1 MHRLLL
7 KLQPILLGI
16 IAGLLIV
23 VAYLVAK
30 QVVAQPAPT
39 AVVRVPLPT
48 LAAII
53 PTPPVTPRSAVGGA
67 PEGTASQAVSAAGVL
82 ALGES
87 ANQPVDLPP
96 TIELPTATAIL
107 LTATITPTA
116 TLPPPTEPPPPTAT
130 AEPPTPAPPE
140 PAARVAV
147 NGIPFESIVAM
158 PPTVRQNTHA
168 IFVTGQALGRN
179 PNAYSKVGDSTTEPP
194 HFMAR
199 FDTGSYDLGDYAH
212 LQGAINQFLGSHA
225 RDSLAGR
232 IGMHA
237 WTAVDPTW
245 ADKGICGPNE
255 SPVACEIRVFNP
267 SILLIRLGTN
277 DVGVPALFDSSMRQI
292 VDTAIAAGV
301 IPVIGTKADRHEGSN
316 ENNDILRRI
325 AADYNIPLWDF
336 DQVANT
342 LPGRGLDVDAAH
354 MNTFFAH
361 DYRDPTAFQRGHS
374 THNLTALMMLDALW
388 REIMGGG

>member
-7 KLQPILLGI
+7 KLQPFLLGI
-16 IAGLLIV
+16 IAVLLLIIG
-23 VAYLVAK
+23 YLVAE
-30 QVVAQPAPT
+30 QAVTRPVPT
-39 AVVRVPLPT
+39 AVARVPLPT
-48 LAAII
+48 LAAVI
-53 PTPPVTPRSAVGGA
+53 PTPPVTPPGALGGA
-67 PEGTASQAVSAAGVL
+67 PDGAASQPLSVGNVMAQD
-82 ALGES
+82 ES
-87 ANQPVDLPP
+87 ANQPVDAP
-96 TIELPTATAIL
+96 PTATVIQP
-107 LTATITPTA
+107 TATITPTA
-116 TLPPPTEPPPPTAT
+116 TLPPPTETPPPPTAA

-147 NGIPFESIVAM
+147 NGIPFESIVVM
-158 PPTVRQNTHA
+158 PPTVRQNAQA
-168 IFVTGQALGRN
+168 IFAAGQAVGRN
-179 PNAYSKVGDSTTEPP
+179 PNSYSKVGDSTTEPP

-199 FDTGSYDLGDYAH
+199 FDTGPYDLGDYVH
-212 LQGAINQFLGSHA
+212 LQGAINHFLGSHA

-245 ADKGICGPNE
+245 ADKSVCGPNE

-277 DVGVPALFDSSMRQI
+277 DVGVPALFDSSIRQI
-292 VDTAIAAGV
+292 VATAIAAGV